1 MIERETVAGSSPSPT
16 PAPRATIV
24 VPAFNEE
31 DGLPVV
37 LRKLLAVVDDSFE
50 VLVVDDG
57 STDRTAAVADDFP
70 CRLVRHE
77 RNRGKGEALKT
88 GIEQARAPV
97 VIWMDADDTYPPDAI
112 PALADALAHDY
123 DLVYASRQTGRE
135 QIPLFNRLGNAL
147 FSYSVRYLYGF
158 KPMDPCTG
166 LCGVRRDALLRM
178 DLQADRFA
186 IEVEVAMKAGRMKLR
201 MLDYPIPY
209 GERIG
214 EAKLRGVPDGIDIG
228 LTILKLL
235 FWRPK
240 SR

>member
-1 MIERETVAGSSPSPT
+1 
-16 PAPRATIV
+16 
-24 VPAFNEE
+24 
-31 DGLPVV
+31 
-37 LRKLLAVVDDSFE
+37 VVDGSFE

-57 STDRTAAVADDFP
+57 STDRTAAVAAEFP

-88 GIEQARAPV
+88 GIEQARSPV

-112 PALADALAHDY
+112 PALADALQRDY

-135 QIPLFNRLGNAL
+135 QIPLFNRIGNAL
-147 FSYSVRYLYGF
+147 FSMSVRYIYGF

-186 IEVEVAMKAGRMKLR
+186 IEVEIAMKAARMKLR
-201 MLDYPIPY
+201 MLDYPIRY

-214 EAKLRGVPDGIDIG
+214 EAKLRGLPAGLEIG
-228 LTILKLL
+228 TMILRLL